1 MLDGLEADDLGASPA
16 ARRRAL
22 AALSDA
28 ALGERLARLA
38 GASRTF
44 DAAPIAAAAALP
56 LGEVVASPFALR
68 MCALGVEAGASSR
81 HRELRRHVDWTES
94 ISPDVADPDH
104 DVWERG
110 ALKTGK
116 YQGFT
121 AESPVAIYDP
131 AHVSKW
137 GPHEMLHRAVG
148 FFYRPGLSRWEL
160 YLGARLNELLP
171 VTTFYGAEQ
180 AMRLDEGAFDRAAA
194 GRRPRARVEDARWR
208 VEDDAALAARAR
220 RAAPVFREGLRHL
233 ERELAAIDEELL
245 RGVRVR
251 AVHPFLDTSSDAT
264 AYVVGHHARLTQEAV
279 ERVLAPRGEP
289 DVGAYRD
296 RIEGVF
302 DRLLFGRLDGAIGDR
317 RAAEACDL
325 LLRAAHLGEGVEVD
339 LEPLFDE
346 RDPDVIRARLPDRIG
361 DEEAALIL
369 EDGTDRGLALDQLA
383 DGLAHVLPRSVALD
397 GVPAQQA
404 FYARAGFES
413 VGETCRW
420 EGSVPARRSAAIR
433 PARPGDLPGLIAMD
447 TAANGYNK
455 HAFLSGWLADTPDRR
470 TLVHETDGRRL
481 GFVTWRRCRSGV
493 KLGPLAADTID
504 TAWTLVTAASA
515 AVDEETLIFDVPAAQ
530 TTLTEC
536 ARDAR
541 MHCSFVTAR
550 MIRGDPPRRQPLVA
564 TPATLE
570 LG

>member
-1 MLDGLEADDLGASPA
+1 MLRGLDSDDLGATPA
-16 ARRRAL
+16 ERRRGL

-28 ALGERLARLA
+28 ALGERLAGVAR
-38 GASRTF
+38 ASRSL
-44 DAAPIAAAAALP
+44 DAAPIARAAGLP

-94 ISPDVADPDH
+94 IDPAVGDPDH

-148 FFYRPGLSRWEL
+148 YLYRPGLSRWEL

-194 GRRPRARVEDARWR
+194 GRRPRARAQDARWR
-208 VEDDAALAARAR
+208 VEDDDALAARAR
-220 RAAPVFREGLRHL
+220 RAAPVFREGLQHL

-264 AYVVGHHARLTQEAV
+264 AYVVGHHTRLSQAAV
-279 ERVLAPRGEP
+279 ERVLAPHGEP

-296 RIEGVF
+296 RVEACF
-302 DRLLFGRLDGAIGDR
+302 DRLLFETLDGSVGDA
-317 RAAEACDL
+317 RATEARDL

-346 RDPDVIRARLPDRIG
+346 RDPDVVRARLPDCIG
-361 DEEAALIL
+361 EEEAALIL
-369 EDGTDRGLALDQLA
+369 EDGTARGLALDQLT
-383 DGLAHVLPRSVALD
+383 DGLAHVMPRCVDLDAGLVEALASDPALLDRGPLHERALRFIEAGADAGLTDLARLEAAIAAAERDDAVERLAVAPDRLPDDLGD
-397 GVPAQQA
+397 GVVFANRALRRLDLAHDVLTAHAEGGRPAQ
-404 FYARAGFES
+404 
-413 VGETCRW
+413 
-420 EGSVPARRSAAIR
+420 
-433 PARPGDLPGLIAMD
+433 
-447 TAANGYNK
+447 
-455 HAFLSGWLADTPDRR
+455 
-470 TLVHETDGRRL
+470 
-481 GFVTWRRCRSGV
+481 
-493 KLGPLAADTID
+493 
-504 TAWTLVTAASA
+504 
-515 AVDEETLIFDVPAAQ
+515 AAQ
-530 TTLTEC
+530 TLLVVGYDE
-536 ARDAR
+536 AVSVVPIPPDLADSVEALK
-541 MHCSFVTAR
+541 HSAD
-550 MIRGDPPRRQPLVA
+550 DPDLPEEWTRELLHAGVLAWR
-564 TPATLE
+564 PA
-570 LG
+570 